1 MRVENCHEGCV
12 LKKVIC
18 PLMLVLTSTSYVQA
32 EALYIPS
39 SLSTYALYP
48 PTGSRTI
55 TDVMNRYTPFVE
67 PRLKRYFEN
76 IGLTYPPKNIA
87 LFAMKQEHS
96 VELWAEEKGK
106 WSYVKRYAIQ
116 KISGHTGPKMREG
129 DKQVPEGVYQVSL
142 LNPNSRYHLS
152 MKLDYPNAFDRKYAQ
167 LEGRTSP
174 GSNIFI
180 HGKQASVGCLAM
192 GDYAIEELFLLA
204 ERTGI
209 DNIEVLIS
217 PHDPRKT
224 KLLAANTQ
232 PYWTKILYRD
242 IEQHARKFNR

>member
-1 MRVENCHEGCV
+1 M
-12 LKKVIC
+12 LKRVIC
-18 PLMLVLTSTSYVQA
+18 PLMLVLTPTGDALA
-32 EALYIPS
+32 ESLYIPS
-39 SLSTYALYP
+39 PSSTYALYP

-55 TDVMNRYTPFVE
+55 TDVMERYTPFVE

-76 IGLTYPPKNIA
+76 VGLTYPPQNIA
-87 LFAMKQEHS
+87 LFAMKQERN
-96 VELWAEEKGK
+96 VELWAQEKGK
-106 WSYVKRYAIQ
+106 WSYVKRYDIQ
-116 KISGHTGPKMREG
+116 KMSGHMGPKMREG

-152 MKLDYPNAFDRKYAQ
+152 MKLNYPNEFDRKYAQ

-180 HGKQASVGCLAM
+180 HGKEASVGCLAM

-217 PHDPRKT
+217 PHDPRKG

>member
-1 MRVENCHEGCV
+1 M

-18 PLMLVLTSTSYVQA
+18 PLMLVLLPIEYVQA
-32 EALYIPS
+32 ESLYIPS
-39 SLSTYALYP
+39 PSSTYALYP
-48 PTGSRTI
+48 PAGSRTV

-67 PRLKRYFEN
+67 PRLRRYFEN
-76 IGLTYPPKNIA
+76 VGLTYPPQNIA
-87 LFAMKQEHS
+87 LFAMKQERN
-96 VELWAEEKGK
+96 VELWAKENGK
-106 WSYVKRYAIQ
+106 WSYVKRYDI
-116 KISGHTGPKMREG
+116 KKMSGHTGPKMREG

-152 MKLDYPNAFDRKYAQ
+152 MKLNYPNAFDRKYAQ
-167 LEGRTSP
+167 LEGRHSP

-217 PHDPRKT
+217 PHDPRKG
-224 KLLAANTQ
+224 KLLAANSQ

-242 IEQHARKFNR
+242 IEQYARKFNR

>member
-1 MRVENCHEGCV
+1 M

-32 EALYIPS
+32 ESLYIPLS
-39 SLSTYALYP
+39 SSTYALYP

-67 PRLKRYFEN
+67 PRLKGYFEKV
-76 IGLTYPPKNIA
+76 GLTYPPKNIA
-87 LFAMKQEHS
+87 LFAMKQEHN
-96 VELWAEEKGK
+96 VELWAEENGK

-152 MKLDYPNAFDRKYAQ
+152 MKLNYPNAFDRKYAQ
-167 LEGRTSP
+167 LEGRNSP

-217 PHDPRKT
+217 PHDPRKG
-224 KLLAANTQ
+224 KLLVSTSQ
-232 PYWTKILYRD
+232 PYWTNILYRD
-242 IEQHARKFNR
+242 IEQHAKKFNR